1 MRWQQQQMLAWQ
13 QHQQQQMA
21 VAVCYQQQQQQQQQQ
36 QLQQLARYQQ
46 QALAAQAQAY
56 AHAHAMH
63 ARPAQ
68 LHLGLPSLRQRTHQH
83 GVQSSASGRH
93 LPTGPS
99 PPHTTAVWADVGGL
113 AAGAGAAA
121 AATDS
126 GARGVRGQPGAADA
140 TPAQRAGG
148 EIEDEMMEEAL
159 RAMAAAGGGE
169 ARILT
174 RVRLAEVPIPRVWRR
189 LVGEIIDIVVVNI
202 MALLCLG
209 GQRFDE
215 LFFADDAPLLALL
228 WAAEVRHWLPLPS
241 PRPQQARGRLFA
253 LDACLFDPSPPPPN
267 RRHKKK
273 SRRPITF

>member
-1 MRWQQQQMLAWQ
+1 MLAWQ

-21 VAVCYQQQQQQQQQQ
+21 VAVCYQQQQQQQQ
-36 QLQQLARYQQ
+36 LARYQQ
-46 QALAAQAQAY
+46 QALAAQSQAY
-56 AHAHAMH
+56 AQAHAHAHAIH

-83 GVQSSASGRH
+83 GVQSSLSGRH
-93 LPTGPS
+93 SPTGPS
-99 PPHTTAVWADVGGL
+99 SHTTAVGGDVGGL
-113 AAGAGAAA
+113 AAGAGAGAA
-121 AATDS
+121 AVATDS
-126 GARGVRGQPGAADA
+126 GARGVRDQPGGPDA
-140 TPAQRAGG
+140 TPGQRPLEGG

-228 WAAEVRHWLPLPS
+228 WAAEVRHGAP
-241 PRPQQARGRLFA
+241 FA
-253 LDACLFDPSPPPPN
+253 LAAPTAGT
-267 RRHKKK
+267 
-273 SRRPITF
+273 RPLICSGCVLV